1 VILKAYFANPAYR
14 VGWQLNRPFASSDFQ
29 KFIDALISE
38 TKAGPPMKLASQW
51 KMLMTQEL
59 AGVDVAA

>member
-1 VILKAYFANPAYR
+1 
-14 VGWQLNRPFASSDFQ
+14 VGWLLNRPFASSDFQ
-29 KFIDALISE
+29 KFIDVLISE